1 MKHVIYHT
9 EYYNRNEMFCLREEE
24 CDAYFNTIPEDSSA
38 LQETIPPIGC
48 RLLLPKLVPSR
59 LTKEQWE
66 HLRIKKPDYELKY
79 ASLCDG
85 ENGEYSIYAI
95 YEKWLGDEKDGEISE
110 VLPVCISFGENDDVT
125 LDMHVIP
132 IDYTLI
138 DKHITR
144 WDEALFEGTNISR
157 AGNYITIIAS
167 PGTKEDKKVIIYH
180 NGWTIVGKWDTMEQV
195 SKGIFV
201 YHCCNSLFRF
211 SVTINIERESWDG
224 DYESLLHE

>member
-9 EYYNRNEMFCLREEE
+9 EYYDRNEMFCLREEE

-110 VLPVCISFGENDDVT
+110 VFPVCVSFGENEDVA
-125 LDMHVIP
+125 LFLHAIP
-132 IDYTLI
+132 IDYALRFQKEGLTSYFSKYA
-138 DKHITR
+138 DKDMYI
-144 WDEALFEGTNISR
+144 IS
-157 AGNYITIIAS
+157 
-167 PGTKEDKKVIIYH
+167 D
-180 NGWTIVGKWDTMEQV
+180 DV
-195 SKGIFV
+195 SSGFV
-201 YHCCNSLFRF
+201 LYYL
-211 SVTINIERESWDG
+211 G
-224 DYESLLHE
+224 